1 VRVGLFLVFFMFDT
15 NKFKETGLDPLDL
28 INNDIGNGLLL
39 MLAQMQLLDLVLK
52 VNEHELKLIQE
63 LVVDVLCLAI
73 TDDNDALI

>member
-1 VRVGLFLVFFMFDT
+1 MFDT

>member
-1 VRVGLFLVFFMFDT
+1 MFDT
-15 NKFKETGLDPLDL
+15 DKFKETGLNPLDL

>member
-1 VRVGLFLVFFMFDT
+1 MFDT

-52 VNEHELKLIQE
+52 VNEHELELIQE